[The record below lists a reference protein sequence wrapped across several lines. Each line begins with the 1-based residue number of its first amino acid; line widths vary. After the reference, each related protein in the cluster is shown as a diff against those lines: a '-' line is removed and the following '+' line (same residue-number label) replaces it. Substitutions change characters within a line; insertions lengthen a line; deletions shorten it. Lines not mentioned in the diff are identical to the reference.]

1 MNIKMPGVQR
11 RTLADKLLKFF
22 HRYSSFFGAIKAKKL
37 NGKET
42 DVCAAKILKMGDR
55 FGV

>member
-55 FGV
+55 FSV